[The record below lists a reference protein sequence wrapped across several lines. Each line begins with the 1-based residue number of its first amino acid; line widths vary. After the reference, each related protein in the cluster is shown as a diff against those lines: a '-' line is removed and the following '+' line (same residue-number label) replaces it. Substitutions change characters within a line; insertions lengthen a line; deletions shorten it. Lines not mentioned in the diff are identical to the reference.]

1 MQTQA
6 RRQHKIFNQKQ
17 VHATRYSSS
26 VTPAEA
32 SIFQT
37 GQMTGKMFC
46 TRKKQKIKGKMLQKG
61 NPDVHNLIYYGVLFG
76 NKYSKTLTLEQYS
89 QKKTSFRNEKSWDS
103 GNTRDKHRKIKSFV
117 KSLFVIS

>member
-1 MQTQA
+1 
-6 RRQHKIFNQKQ
+6 
-17 VHATRYSSS
+17 
-26 VTPAEA
+26 
-32 SIFQT
+32 
-37 GQMTGKMFC
+37 
-46 TRKKQKIKGKMLQKG
+46 MLQKG

-89 QKKTSFRNEKSWDS
+89 QKKTSFRNEKSWDL